1 MSDYPFE
8 FKPYPFKEYVDK
20 CTPRPGGIKDMEF
33 IEFGFINID
42 EIDKI
47 NEKKV
52 KENYGRLGDNITAND
67 LDPVISLFESGEY
80 NFAAFE
86 PPVICHPDGVCP
98 CDRATG
104 EHRFEGKR
112 LTPEIDIS
120 DHFKYGSKWLF
131 VAICRFDTLE
141 ALRDYSFQENNKS
154 LSFVKRFS
162 SKESSIANIVEYLN
176 TIDPKRRN
184 KTTVLAKLKE
194 VSWDGC
200 VENGTYVKYTLED
213 KKDFAE
219 LCLEQVGVK
228 YDHKKRYNR
237 NLVISEL
244 IDDGYKG
251 VTKNHPDEDPN
262 TYIGNFAGKT
272 SPTGFDPNFIRA
284 TEFLIPKILKGE
296 DVRIIAYV
304 DARDKST
311 ADKIRKEIVDNYF
324 SNIIETSY
332 GVVALDTETSV
343 EELKKK
349 SKGKLGKV
357 TFYFSQVFDDDPLFT
372 KMECEK

>member
-1 MSDYPFE
+1 
-8 FKPYPFKEYVDK
+8 
-20 CTPRPGGIKDMEF
+20 MEF

-98 CDRATG
+98 CDRASG

-141 ALRDYSFQENNKS
+141 ALRDYSFKENNKS

-200 VENGTYVKYTLED
+200 EENGTYVKYTLED

-237 NLVISEL
+237 DKVISEL

-251 VTKNHPDEDPN
+251 VTKNHPGEDPN
-262 TYIGNFAGKT
+262 TYIGNFAGKA

-304 DARDKST
+304 DARNKST

>member
-8 FKPYPFKEYVDK
+8 LKPYTYKEYVDE
-20 CTPRPGGIKDMEF
+20 CTRRPGGIKGMEF
-33 IEFGFINID
+33 IEFGFVNID
-42 EIDKI
+42 EIDEI
-47 NEKKV
+47 NKGRV
-52 KENYGRLGDNITAND
+52 KDNYGRLGDNITAND
-67 LDPVISLFESGEY
+67 LKPIISVYQNGEY
-80 NFAAFE
+80 DFAAFE

-98 CDRATG
+98 NERASG
-104 EHRFEGKR
+104 EHRFKGKK
-112 LTPEIDIS
+112 LTPLVDIS
-120 DHFKYGSKWLF
+120 KKAKYGSKWLF

-141 ALRDYSFQENNKS
+141 ALRDYSFKENNKS

-176 TIDPKRRN
+176 TIDTKHHN

-200 VENGTYVKYTLED
+200 EEDGTYVEYTSE
-213 KKDFAE
+213 KKEDFAK

-237 NLVISEL
+237 DEVISEL
-244 IDDGYKG
+244 IDDGYEG
-251 VTKNHPDEDPN
+251 VTKRHPDEDPN
-262 TYIGNFAGKT
+262 TYIGSFAGKV

-304 DARDKST
+304 DARSKT
-311 ADKIRKEIVDNYF
+311 AADKIRKEIVDNYF

-357 TFYFSQVFDDDPLFT
+357 TFYFAQVFDDDPLFT